1 MENDKHMKYAYYPG
15 CSSESTA
22 RDQYMSIREVSKVL
36 GIELIEPKGWT
47 CCGSTPAHHTD
58 RNLSIALPAAN
69 LLLAKKMGLDMVVFC
84 AACYNRMKVA
94 NYEIQTNPKI
104 RKEISD
110 SLGEGY
116 DGSVEVHHFVEVL
129 VKYIGIKKLQE
140 SFTHSLDGLKVVS
153 YYGCLLVRP
162 HAATNFDDP
171 ENPMMMDGLVT
182 IMGGESVDWPHKVE
196 CCGGG
201 FALTRTDIVIE
212 LSNSILG
219 MAKAAGAQC
228 MAVACPMCQVNLDLR
243 QSDINKTKTT
253 NYDIPIV
260 YITQLVGLC
269 LGISPEKLGMDKCVV
284 SPKPIIEAVIS
295 NEQRKIYS

>member
-1 MENDKHMKYAYYPG
+1 MKYAYYPG
-15 CSSESTA
+15 CSAESTA
-22 RDQYMSIREVSKVL
+22 RDQYMSIREVSNVL
-36 GIELIEPKGWT
+36 DIELIEPKGWT

-58 RNLSIALPAAN
+58 RILSIALPAAN

-94 NYEIQTNPKI
+94 NYEIQTNPNV
-104 RKEISD
+104 RKELSD
-110 SLGEGY
+110 ALGEEY
-116 DGSVEVHHFVEVL
+116 DGSVNVHHFVEVL
-129 VKYIGIKKLQE
+129 IKDIGIKKLQE
-140 SFTHSLDGLKVVS
+140 SFTHSLDGLKVVN

-162 HAATNFDDP
+162 RVATHFDDP
-171 ENPMMMDGLVT
+171 ENPMMMDSLVT
-182 IMGGESVDWPHKVE
+182 IMGGESIDWPHKVE

-212 LSNSILG
+212 LSKSILG
-219 MAKAAGAQC
+219 MAIAAGAQC
-228 MAVACPMCQVNLDLR
+228 MAVACPMCQLNLDLR
-243 QSDINKTKTT
+243 QSDINKIKNTAYT
-253 NYDIPIV
+253 IPIV

>member
-1 MENDKHMKYAYYPG
+1 MKYAYYPG

-22 RDQYMSIREVSKVL
+22 RDQYMSIREVSKAL
-36 GIELIEPKGWT
+36 DIELIEPKGWT
-47 CCGSTPAHHTD
+47 WCGSTPAHHTD
-58 RNLSIALPAAN
+58 RILSIALPAAN

-94 NYEIQTNPKI
+94 NYEIRTNPKI
-104 RKEISD
+104 RNEISD
-110 SLGEGY
+110 SLGEDY
-116 DGSVEVHHFVEVL
+116 DGSVYIHHFVEVL
-129 VKYIGIKKLQE
+129 VKNIGIKKLQE
-140 SFTHSLDGLKVVS
+140 AFTHSLDGLKVVN

-162 HAATNFDDP
+162 YKATNFDDP
-171 ENPMMMDGLVT
+171 ENPTIMDSLVT
-182 IMGGESVDWPHKVE
+182 IMGGESIDWPHKVE

-243 QSDINKTKTT
+243 QSDINKTKRT

-269 LGISPEKLGMDKCVV
+269 LGISPENLGMDKCVV

-295 NEQRKIYS
+295 NEQRKIFL